1 MVLEKLGFM
10 ETHFIDV
17 REELTKKFNA
27 KYQEIDESLA
37 ATKLELSE
45 YTDS

>member
-1 MVLEKLGFM
+1 M

-17 REELTKKFNA
+17 REELKKNFNA

-37 ATKLELSE
+37 VTKLELSE